1 MWMVYVWLQDMTY
14 VQRFPSFFVNKGIFG
29 AWIVYTIDDG
39 TLKIVVQQLYND
51 IVNANTL
58 QFY

>member
-1 MWMVYVWLQDMTY
+1 MT
-14 VQRFPSFFVNKGIFG
+14 FVNEGILG

-58 QFY
+58 QLY